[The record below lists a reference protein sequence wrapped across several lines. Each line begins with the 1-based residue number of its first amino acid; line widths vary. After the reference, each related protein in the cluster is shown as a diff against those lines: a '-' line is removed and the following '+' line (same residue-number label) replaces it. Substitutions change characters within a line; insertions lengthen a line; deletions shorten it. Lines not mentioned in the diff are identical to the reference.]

1 MAGGEDPSMPKVKWK
16 NPKGLS
22 KIDLVK
28 LNPFQKEQVPA
39 PISYRSKL
47 DISPLT
53 NGYIDRHNCSFPK
66 LGRPNGTLILSP
78 GPEIQRQSKI
88 IWESKNIWDV
98 DLQETL
104 Y

>member
-53 NGYIDRHNCSFPK
+53 K
-66 LGRPNGTLILSP
+66 
-78 GPEIQRQSKI
+78 
-88 IWESKNIWDV
+88 
-98 DLQETL
+98 
-104 Y
+104 